1 MTIKRLSLAEVAQHD
16 KEESAWL
23 VVNGVIWDVTG
34 FAQSHP
40 GGPSIIQEY
49 FGRDASESYNGVH
62 GPGLIA
68 RYLNDKKIGQLAED
82 DLEKRETANTTNY
95 KDLPPL
101 DSLLNLSDFETVA
114 NQAFTERALAYVS
127 GASNDCLTMAANA
140 AWFRRIFLRPRILRH
155 VSQCDTSISIF
166 GSRFDM
172 PVFNAPASL
181 VMVVHP
187 DGELAIAKATA
198 AMGTTIIIPTM
209 ASYSVDEIVDALPDG
224 HPFFF
229 QLYVNPNRAITQKL
243 LEEIRGLKPKA
254 IIVTVDLPVFS
265 KREANERYE
274 AKVASSSSHKN
285 ETPRS
290 GRKQGRSASQT
301 IASDLDWKELAWI
314 KEVTGLPIV
323 VKGIQCAEDAKL
335 AMDYGCQGLYIS
347 NHGGRATDTA
357 PPSILTLLEVRRNCP
372 EVFENMEVFIDGGV
386 RRGSDVLKAI
396 CLGAKGVC
404 LGRPFFHAAIYGQQ
418 GIEHALEIIRDELET
433 AMQLVGI
440 TSLKE
445 ATPKLLNVKDLERF
459 VYYDDAWGC
468 AEGFRS
474 KI

>member
-1 MTIKRLSLAEVAQHD
+1 MKRLSLAEVAQHD

-34 FAQSHP
+34 FAESHP
-40 GGPSIIQEY
+40 GGSSIIREY
-49 FGRDASESYNGVH
+49 FGRDASKSYNAVH
-62 GPGLIA
+62 GAGLIA
-68 RYLNDKKIGQLAED
+68 KYLNEKEIGQLVEED
-82 DLEKRETANTTNY
+82 LQKRETTDTTNY

-101 DSLLNLSDFETVA
+101 DSILNLSDFESVA
-114 NQAFTERALAYVS
+114 SQAFTDRALAYVS
-127 GASNDCLTMAANA
+127 GASNDCLAMAANA
-140 AWFRRIFLRPRILRH
+140 AWFRHIFLRPRILRN
-155 VSQCDTSISIF
+155 VKQCDTSVSIF

-187 DGELAIAKATA
+187 DGELAIARATA

-243 LEEIRGLKPKA
+243 LEEVRRLKPKA

-274 AKVASSSSHKN
+274 AKVASNGRPKN
-285 ETPRS
+285 ETPGS
-290 GRKQGRSASQT
+290 GRKQARSASQT
-301 IASDLDWKELAWI
+301 IASDLEWKELAWI
-314 KEVTGLPIV
+314 KEVTGRPIV

-335 AMDYGCQGLYIS
+335 ALHYGCEGIYIS
-347 NHGGRATDTA
+347 NHGGRATNTA
-357 PPSILTLLEVRRNCP
+357 PPSILTLLEIRRNCP
-372 EVFENMEVFIDGGV
+372 EVLEKMEVFLDGGV

-404 LGRPFFHAAIYGQQ
+404 LGRPFFHAAVYGQQ

-445 ATPKLLNVKDLERF
+445 ATPDLLNVTYLDRS
-459 VYYDDAWGC
+459 VYYDGVLGH
-468 AEGFRS
+468 EKGFRS
-474 KI
+474 RM